1 MTESTFPSRELLPFV
16 NCFHNFNMNQSYLK
30 RLLPFLLPHRGKF
43 AVAVACMVLSGLLSG
58 AFLYLFKQV
67 LSSII
72 QVDTPDRLQ
81 KLLFFMGTVLIWA
94 VARGLV
100 DFWRQYLVEEIW
112 QRVLANLREKL
123 FSHFMQLPMGFF
135 EKQRTGEL
143 MSRLTN
149 DLSAL
154 QSIMITAIV
163 SMVRSPIEVIVSLGA
178 MFYLNWKL
186 SLWIIVVLPPIAFL
200 TQRAGQRIR
209 RAVGEM
215 QFQLGELTDFFQ
227 EKLSAMRLIQTF
239 GTQRHEMQL
248 FHEENEEAF
257 RRSLKPV
264 RIKSSLGPL
273 IDFIAYTGVLI
284 VLVIGVYSGAQPE
297 DLLVFLFAMHRA
309 AMELKNI
316 ASINNQLKSGD
327 AAAARLFEM
336 LDTES
341 DIVDAPDAIDLRNR
355 EVTGR
360 VTFDNVGFAY
370 NTGPQVLHDIS
381 FEIAPG
387 EVVALAGLSGS
398 GKSTIASMVPRLY
411 DPKSGVVRIDGY
423 DLRGVTLE
431 SLRANLGTVPQDT
444 TLFHGSVRDNIAYG
458 KTNATDAEV
467 REAAQRANADVFIK
481 NLPQG
486 YDTPVGER
494 GNRLSGGQRQRIA
507 IARALLRDPKVLIL
521 DEATSSLDAESE
533 RLVQDA
539 LDTLMQGRTT
549 LIIAHRFATIWR
561 ANKIIVLENGRIA
574 EAGTHTELL
583 ARKGLYN
590 KLYQMQA
597 EIGSEENGEQNKTP
611 QLAIGSVA

>member
-1 MTESTFPSRELLPFV
+1 
-16 NCFHNFNMNQSYLK
+16 MNQSYLK

-43 AVAVACMVLSGLLSG
+43 GVAVVCMVLSGLLSG
-58 AFLYLFKQV
+58 AFLFLFQRV
-67 LSSII
+67 LGSII
-72 QVDTPDRLQ
+72 EVNTPNRLQ
-81 KLLFFMGTVLIWA
+81 KLMFFMGIVLVWA
-94 VARGLV
+94 VARGLI

-163 SMVRSPIEVIVSLGA
+163 SMVRSPIEVVVDLGA

-186 SLWIIVVLPPIAFL
+186 SLWIIFILPPIAFL

-239 GTQRHEMQL
+239 GTQRHELGL

-273 IDFIAYTGVLI
+273 IDFIAYTGVLL
-284 VLVIGVYSGAQPE
+284 VLFIGVYSGAKPQ

-341 DIVDAPDAIDLRNR
+341 DIVDAPNAIDLRER
-355 EVTGR
+355 EVSGR
-360 VTFDNVGFAY
+360 ITFDNVGFAY
-370 NTGPQVLHDIS
+370 NTGPEVLHDIS

-411 DPKSGVVRIDGY
+411 DPKSGAVRLDGH
-423 DLRGVTLE
+423 DLRDVSLE
-431 SLRANLGTVPQDT
+431 SLRAHLGTVPQDT

-458 KTNATDAEV
+458 KPDATDAQV
-467 REAAQRANADVFIK
+467 HEAAQRANAEVFIK
-481 NLPQG
+481 DLPQG
-486 YDTPVGER
+486 YNTPVGER
-494 GNRLSGGQRQRIA
+494 GCRLSGGQRQRIA

-539 LDTLMQGRTT
+539 LNNLMEGRTT

-561 ANKIIVLENGRIA
+561 ANKIIVLENGHIA

-583 ARKGLYN
+583 AKKGLYN
-590 KLYQMQA
+590 KLYQMQS
-597 EIGSEENGEQNKTP
+597 EIGSEENGAKED
-611 QLAIGSVA
+611 LSLVAGSVA